1 MLQDLAGKDHTVS
14 DRPGSEEDGREIPD
28 RRTWFRGDGGN
39 APMFLVNLGSRST
52 RGDSM
57 VDPDLERDLANPNH
71 PIWRI
76 ILLCL
81 LILGGGTVASDLD
94 IISVSGL

>member
-1 MLQDLAGKDHTVS
+1 
-14 DRPGSEEDGREIPD
+14 
-28 RRTWFRGDGGN
+28 
-39 APMFLVNLGSRST
+39 
-52 RGDSM
+52 M

-94 IISVSGL
+94 IISISGIAP

>member
-1 MLQDLAGKDHTVS
+1 
-14 DRPGSEEDGREIPD
+14 
-28 RRTWFRGDGGN
+28 
-39 APMFLVNLGSRST
+39 
-52 RGDSM
+52 M

-81 LILGGGTVASDLD
+81 LILGGGTVASDMD
-94 IISVSGL
+94 IISISGL